1 MAQNTKLEPAEL
13 KYPNGGGLEI
23 IRATKTNIKSA
34 EVQLMEA
41 RHHLEKL
48 QLKQKHAGQSKPST
62 PKTKSK

>member
-23 IRATKTNIKSA
+23 IRATKTNIKNA

-41 RHHLEKL
+41 RHNLEKL
-48 QLKQKHAGQSKPST
+48 QLKKKHAEQAKP
-62 PKTKSK
+62 KSAGKAK